1 MAPSPSQRTRPHKS
15 APRTPPPKK
24 ERLDHLLVAR
34 GLAETRPQAQALIL
48 AGQVL
53 VAGQKRDKAG
63 AIVDAA
69 AELRLLAAAA
79 SPYVSRG
86 GCKLAAALDAFA
98 MDPRGRVCVD
108 VGASTGGFTDC
119 LLQRGARRV
128 YALDTGRGQL
138 HWRLRQDPRVVLRE
152 KCNVR
157 YLRPEDIPEPASL
170 IAVDVSFISVTLLL
184 PALVPLLAPRG
195 GDMIILVKPQFEAGK
210 GQVGKGGIVRDAA
223 VRQAAVVRVRAAVAA
238 AGGQFRQIGERKLDD
253 GRRGEESRLDEG
265 MPGDGKPDEA
275 KPGGGTPGDGKP
287 GEGRLGEGILD
298 EAKLGEKM
306 LIEGKARGIP
316 SFAGV
321 IPSPILGAEGNQEF
335 LLAAHWPP
343 AAG

>member
-1 MAPSPSQRTRPHKS
+1 MAPSSSQRTPPHKS
-15 APRTPPPKK
+15 APQTPPPKK
-24 ERLDHLLVAR
+24 ERLDRLLVAR
-34 GLAETRPQAQALIL
+34 GLAETRQQAQALIL

-63 AIVDAA
+63 AAVDAA

-86 GCKLAAALDAFA
+86 GLKLAAALDAFSI
-98 MDPRGRVCVD
+98 DPHGRVCVD

-157 YLRPEDIPEPASL
+157 YLRPADIPEPVSL

-184 PALVPLLAPRG
+184 PALVPLLAARG
-195 GDMIILVKPQFEAGK
+195 GEMIILIKPQFEAGK
-210 GQVGKGGIVRDAA
+210 GQVGKGGIVRDDA
-223 VRQAAVVRVRAAVAA
+223 VRQAAIARVRAAVAA
-238 AGGQFRQIGERKLDD
+238 AGGEPREPAEGE
-253 GRRGEESRLDEG
+253 GATGEEGEG
-265 MPGDGKPDEA
+265 GRAGAGEPAAA
-275 KPGGGTPGDGKP
+275 KPAAGKP
-287 GEGRLGEGILD
+287 GE
-298 EAKLGEKM
+298 A
-306 LIEGKARGIP
+306 P
-316 SFAGV
+316 NAGGL
-321 IPSPILGAEGNQEF
+321 IPSPILGAAGNQEF
-335 LLAAHWPP
+335 LLAAHWPAP
-343 AAG
+343 AL

>member
-1 MAPSPSQRTRPHKS
+1 MAPSSSQRTRPHKS
-15 APRTPPPKK
+15 APRTPPPQK
-24 ERLDHLLVAR
+24 ERLDRLLVAR
-34 GLAETRPQAQALIL
+34 GLAETRQQAQALIL

-63 AIVDAA
+63 ATVDAA

-86 GCKLAAALDAFA
+86 GRKLAAALDAFSI
-98 MDPRGRVCVD
+98 DPRGRVCVD

-157 YLRPEDIPEPASL
+157 YLRPEDIPEPVSL

-184 PALVPLLAPRG
+184 PALVPLLAARG
-195 GDMIILVKPQFEAGK
+195 GDMIILIKPQFEAGK
-210 GQVGKGGIVRDAA
+210 GQVGKGGIVRDDA
-223 VRQAAVVRVRAAVAA
+223 VRQAAITRVRTAVAA
-238 AGGQFRQIGERKLDD
+238 AGGQFREPAEGGRAEGKPAAGERESNRVGLVEPAA
-253 GRRGEESRLDEG
+253 GE
-265 MPGDGKPDEA
+265 PAAGKPSA
-275 KPGGGTPGDGKP
+275 GKPAAGAPAAGKP
-287 GEGRLGEGILD
+287 GEAPG
-298 EAKLGEKM
+298 
-306 LIEGKARGIP
+306 P
-316 SFAGV
+316 AGA

-335 LLAAHWPP
+335 LLAARWPP
-343 AAG
+343 SAG

>member
-1 MAPSPSQRTRPHKS
+1 MAPSPSRQTRPHKS
-15 APRTPPPKK
+15 APRTPPPNK
-24 ERLDHLLVAR
+24 ERLDRLLVAR
-34 GLAETRPQAQALIL
+34 GLAETRQQAQALIL

-53 VAGQKRDKAG
+53 VAGQRRDKAG
-63 AIVDAA
+63 ATVDAA

-86 GCKLAAALDAFA
+86 GRKLAAALDAFSI
-98 MDPRGRVCVD
+98 DPRGRVCVD

-157 YLRPEDIPEPASL
+157 YLRPEDIPEPVSL

-184 PALVPLLAPRG
+184 PALVPLLAARG
-195 GDMIILVKPQFEAGK
+195 GDMIILIKPQFEAGK
-210 GQVGKGGIVRDAA
+210 GQVGKGGILRDDG
-223 VRQAAVVRVRAAVAA
+223 VRQAAIARVRAAVAA
-238 AGGQFRQIGERKLDD
+238 AGGAGIGE
-253 GRRGEESRLDEG
+253 
-265 MPGDGKPDEA
+265 
-275 KPGGGTPGDGKP
+275 
-287 GEGRLGEGILD
+287 
-298 EAKLGEKM
+298 
-306 LIEGKARGIP
+306 
-316 SFAGV
+316 V

-335 LLAAHWPP
+335 LLAVRWPP
-343 AAG
+343 SAG